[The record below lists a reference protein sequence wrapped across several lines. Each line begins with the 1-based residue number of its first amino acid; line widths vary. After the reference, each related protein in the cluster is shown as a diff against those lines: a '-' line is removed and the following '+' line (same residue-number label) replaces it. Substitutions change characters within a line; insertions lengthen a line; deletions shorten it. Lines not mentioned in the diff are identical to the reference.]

1 MQDHV
6 HASQI
11 RRKVAYAYARIQSC
25 AHSMCN
31 VDNDRQVYE
40 LQTSRPEA
48 NWDARVDYYVSELI
62 GFFRYSRVGT
72 VLLTSVFDPFVF
84 SLQS

>member
-1 MQDHV
+1 
-6 HASQI
+6 
-11 RRKVAYAYARIQSC
+11 
-25 AHSMCN
+25 MCN

-62 GFFRYSRVGT
+62 GFFRHSRVGT

-84 SLQS
+84 FTSVMSLSSSLLLSQRLE